1 MEILTSLSNI
11 SGPIKGFM
19 QNGRRADQTSFLYC
33 KKMDAKL
40 PQLFFD
46 YLSRTPYGVEPVPH
60 IIAPKYTTGRYVSPS
75 TDK

>member
-1 MEILTSLSNI
+1 MAEEL
-11 SGPIKGFM
+11 IK
-19 QNGRRADQTSFLYC
+19 QASYIA

-46 YLSRTPYGVEPVPH
+46 YLTLTPYGVEPVPH